1 MEKNTKKRLFLIFG
15 PVITAVLMIGI
26 LFFAPFQWTNYS
38 SVERRDAAV
47 SISDSI
53 FKGKSLKD
61 ATINVREGNDP
72 VYVPFFGS
80 SEWSRMDVA
89 HPSVLA
95 DKYDR
100 KYRPFLL
107 GSRGSQSIT
116 QYMNMQTMLNGIDK
130 KKAVFLISPQWFVK
144 DGENPQA
151 FQKYYSKLSLVEW
164 ILNNKNK
171 DTKQNKYFVKRLEFY
186 VGKNNSLVRLAKKA
200 ISHQKL
206 SYFEELSLKLQYW
219 ALLHEDQFFSQLRM
233 KNNYDKKIVPKEKLL
248 PNKFDY
254 REIQKVVDKEA
265 KKNTNNNP
273 FGIDNK
279 FYTTRVKNKIEK
291 LKGSQC
297 NYNYV
302 KSPEYADFEMI
313 LNQFAQSKTEVLFII
328 PPVNAK
334 WEEYTGLDMDM
345 YQNAVSKLIYQLQSQ
360 GFNNIVDLSNDG
372 GKKYFMQDTIHV
384 GWRGWLAIDK
394 YVNPFLNA
402 KYKEPSY
409 SINDYFYSKE
419 WQNKE

>member
-15 PVITAVLMIGI
+15 PVFTAVLMIGI

-38 SVERRDAAV
+38 NVEKRDAAV

-116 QYMNMQTMLNGIDK
+116 QYMNMQTMLKGIHK
-130 KKAVFLISPQWFVK
+130 QKAVFLISPQWFVK
-144 DGENPQA
+144 DGEDPQA

-164 ILNNKNK
+164 ILNNTNK
-171 DTKQNKYFVKRLEFY
+171 DTKQNRYFVKRLEHY
-186 VGKNNSLVRLAKKA
+186 IGKNDTLVKLAKKA
-200 ISHQKL
+200 ISEKKL
-206 SYFEELSLKLQYW
+206 SSFDKLILKLQYW
-219 ALLHEDQFFSQLRM
+219 ALLHEDQLFSQLRM
-233 KNNYDKKIVPKEKLL
+233 KNNYETKIVPEEKKLPKKFNYKEIL
-248 PNKFDY
+248 
-254 REIQKVVDKEA
+254 KVVDQEA

-279 FYTTRVKNKIEK
+279 FYNTRVKKKIDK
-291 LKGSQC
+291 LKGSQR
-297 NYNYV
+297 NFNYV

-313 LNQFAQSKTEVLFII
+313 LDQFAKSKTEVLFII

-360 GFNNIVDLSNDG
+360 GFENIVDLSNDG

-394 YVNPFLNA
+394 YVNPFLKA
-402 KYKEPSY
+402 KYNEPNY
-409 SINDYFYSKE
+409 SINNYFYSKE